1 MALVKCPECGK
12 MVSDSAEACPDCGY
26 AVKKHFDNIRIQEEK
41 KKLEEQKAAQRIK
54 EQEKQQKRI
63 EQVANSKVVPKRRP
77 IIHWLMVAGAI
88 DFILAV
94 LVIVVS
100 EQNYAEDTPWG
111 TALVIMAIGI
121 LVFLVGLAKLKES
134 QDLYDKYK
142 DNEAEYKKEMARLQI
157 EEEDRIEAVREQRK
171 QEKVEK
177 KQARATLPSC
187 PVCGS
192 NHVKRISTTN
202 RAVSVYVAGVASS
215 KIGKQYQCQD
225 CKHLW

>member
-26 AVKKHFDNIRIQEEK
+26 AVKKYFDNIRLQEEK

-77 IIHWLMVAGAI
+77 IIHWLMVGGAI

-94 LVIVVS
+94 LLIVVS

-111 TALVIMAIGI
+111 TALVIMVLGI
-121 LVFLVGLAKLKES
+121 LVFLVGLAKL
-134 QDLYDKYK
+134 
-142 DNEAEYKKEMARLQI
+142 
-157 EEEDRIEAVREQRK
+157 
-171 QEKVEK
+171 
-177 KQARATLPSC
+177 
-187 PVCGS
+187 
-192 NHVKRISTTN
+192 
-202 RAVSVYVAGVASS
+202 VSA
-215 KIGKQYQCQD
+215 D
-225 CKHLW
+225 